1 MYPSQHFKTGKMK
14 INIYRNPFI
23 LGLWSPAYLIVG
35 TTTVL
40 NDPLLAAIYIMA
52 TLGVI
57 GAYVT
62 EFPILS
68 GLYKNEMAHKT
79 AIASLSGLLSGL
91 LLFLIFT
98 PGVGDVSNSGPISA
112 SAGFLYSWGVMSVP
126 GYMLMVFL
134 VWQVN
139 KRDLEEED
147 RVRKEKKAK
156 NKSSGGGPPI
166 MERDG
171 F

>member
-1 MYPSQHFKTGKMK
+1 MK

-23 LGLWSPAYLIVG
+23 LGAWAPAYLLIG
-35 TTTVL
+35 TTTIL
-40 NDPLLAAIYIMA
+40 NDYLLTAMYIMA
-52 TLGVI
+52 TLGIV

-68 GLYKNEMAHKT
+68 GLYKNEIAHKT
-79 AIASLSGLLSGL
+79 AISSLAGLLTGL
-91 LLFLIFT
+91 VLGLIFIA
-98 PGVGDVSNSGPISA
+98 GGDPSDTGPISP
-112 SAGFLYSWGVMSVP
+112 SGEFLLTWAVMSCP
-126 GYMLMVFL
+126 AYILMTFL
-134 VWQVN
+134 VSRLN

-147 RVRKEKKAK
+147 RIRKEKKSK
-156 NKSSGGGPPI
+156 RKSGGGPPI